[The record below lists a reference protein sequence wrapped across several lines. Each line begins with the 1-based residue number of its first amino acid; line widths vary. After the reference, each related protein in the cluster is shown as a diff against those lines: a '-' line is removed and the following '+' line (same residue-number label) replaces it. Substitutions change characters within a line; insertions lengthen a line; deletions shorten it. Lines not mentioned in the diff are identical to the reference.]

1 MSEQNSD
8 QNIEQSP
15 VASADQAAEV
25 AEVITEFEKYRE
37 RLLNDTME
45 AAKKAKMS
53 KKDTMAKLEPEL
65 DKIDAALESLRSQY
79 AQLTASE

>member
-1 MSEQNSD
+1 MSEQTTD
-8 QNIEQSP
+8 QSP

-37 RLLNDTME
+37 RLINDTTE

-65 DKIDAALESLRSQY
+65 AKIDAALESLRLQY